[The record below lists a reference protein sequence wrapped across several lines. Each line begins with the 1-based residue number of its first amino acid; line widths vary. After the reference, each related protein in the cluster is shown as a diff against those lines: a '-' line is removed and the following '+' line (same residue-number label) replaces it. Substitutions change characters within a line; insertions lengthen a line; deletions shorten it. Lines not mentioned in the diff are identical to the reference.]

1 LNAQDLKNSIL
12 QLAIQGRLVEQ
23 REEEGT
29 AKELLELIKAE
40 KEQLIKEGKIKREK
54 SLPKITEEEIS
65 FEIPESW
72 EWIRLENVMY
82 NIGNKNNQIKQSEIL
97 AEGKFPVISQSMNRV
112 EGYSDDESKL
122 LYISPLEVIVFGDHS
137 KTLKLIDFDFI
148 IGADGTKIMVP
159 ISLYPKYLY
168 CVLKYNV
175 INMKDRGYSR
185 HYQFLKQK
193 LVPLPP
199 LGEQK
204 RIVAKLESLMPYV
217 EKYGA
222 AHAKLEAFNKQFPE
236 DMQKSILQYAIQ
248 GKLVEQREEEGTAE
262 ELYQQIQAEKAKL
275 IKEGKSKKEKPLPE
289 ITVDEISFEVPE
301 SWKWIRICDLGYF
314 SSGKTP
320 AMSEPQY
327 WKNGNFPWVTSK
339 DMKRKYI
346 DRSEMM
352 ITEKAVEQ
360 MTVYPRGTLLMV
372 VRSGILKRLLPL
384 AILKVDSTI
393 NQDLKAFTL
402 YDNSMSEYVYW
413 TLKAMQSYILK
424 EYRKQVTTVD
434 SLKFDEFQIM
444 PLPLP
449 PMEEQ
454 KRIVAKI
461 EELLPYCQQLVK

>member
-23 REEEGT
+23 RAEEGT
-29 AKELLELIKAE
+29 AKELLEQIKAE
-40 KEQLIKEGKIKREK
+40 KEQLIKEGTIKREK
-54 SLPKITEEEIS
+54 PLPEIAEDEIP

-97 AEGKFPVISQSMNRV
+97 VEGKFPVISQSMNRV
-112 EGYSDDESKL
+112 EGYSEDESKL

-175 INMKDRGYSR
+175 INMTDRGYSR

-248 GKLVEQREEEGTAE
+248 GKLVEQREEEGTAG

-360 MTVYPRGTLLMV
+360 MAVYPRGTLLMV

-413 TLKAMQSYILK
+413 TLKAMESYILK

-449 PMEEQ
+449 PMKEQ
-454 KRIVAKI
+454 NRIVAKI
-461 EELLPYCQQLVK
+461 EEMLPYCQQLVK